1 MARSYVTTVALVLAG
16 IGCVLPGPAAA
27 ADSKPRSA
35 PGPGQVEVQQVDVR
49 NSPVG
54 PVVLLKVKNKAIPIF
69 VDAIVAES
77 IRSALTGQKT
87 RRPLTHELM
96 RAILEGYD
104 GKVSQVIVTLK
115 DGTFYAALSVVL
127 RDTTKVFDSRSS
139 DAIALA
145 VHFKAPI
152 LVSQEL
158 VDSAG
163 VDLEEP
169 APKPRGSET

>member
-1 MARSYVTTVALVLAG
+1 MARNFHTTVILAAIAG
-16 IGCVLPGPAAA
+16 LASPLHGASAAA
-27 ADSKPRSA
+27 ESKARSA
-35 PGPGQVEVQQVDVR
+35 PAPGQVQVQQVDVR
-49 NSPVG
+49 LSPVG
-54 PVVLLKVKNKAIPIF
+54 PVVLLRIRNKAIPIL

-96 RAILEGYD
+96 RTILEGYD

-115 DGTFYAALSVVL
+115 DGTFYAALSVIV
-127 RDTTKVFDSRSS
+127 RDTTRVFDSRSS

-145 VHFKAPI
+145 IHFKAPI
-152 LVSQEL
+152 LVSEEL

-163 VDLEEP
+163 VDLD
-169 APKPRGSET
+169 APVKPRGSET